1 MGGCSPSARAVIRGL
16 LFAAALLLAPAA
28 AQAQHLIYALP
39 GGVSADNISTP
50 NGFAAPAGI
59 FYAGVSA
66 HSEPRAGD
74 ALDALA
80 IIGAGTGSISSA
92 IELSLVVSDVSALS
106 GEFITAKW
114 HFHDETARSPAV
126 AVGIEDITAS
136 ASHSATP
143 YVAATK
149 TFWDTSAR
157 SAFLMRKTVSL
168 GFGGGRFHRRLFGAA
183 SVSLDS
189 FSKAI
194 AEYDGQGVNVGVS
207 VSEHLTPRAVAVL
220 VLAYQD
226 LVRPDQHA
234 LTMSLAVAWHR

>member
-1 MGGCSPSARAVIRGL
+1 MIRVL
-16 LFAAALLLAPAA
+16 LFAVALLLAPAV
-28 AQAQHLIYALP
+28 AQAQDLIYALP

-50 NGFAAPAGI
+50 NGFAAPAGV
-59 FYAGVSA
+59 FYAGISA
-66 HSEPRAGD
+66 HSEPHAGD

-92 IELSLVVSDVSALS
+92 VELSFVVSDISALS
-106 GEFITAKW
+106 GDFVSAKW
-114 HFHDETARSPAV
+114 HFHNETARSPAV

-189 FSKAI
+189 YSKAI
-194 AEYDGQGVNVGVS
+194 AEYDGQGVNVGLS
-207 VSEHLTPRAVAVL
+207 VSEPLSPRAVWVF

-226 LVRPDQHA
+226 IARPDEHA
-234 LTMSLAVAWHR
+234 LTMSLALAWQR

>member
-1 MGGCSPSARAVIRGL
+1 MIRGL
-16 LFAAALLLAPAA
+16 LFAAALLLAPVA
-28 AQAQHLIYALP
+28 AQAQDLIYALP
-39 GGVSADNISTP
+39 GGASADNISTP

-59 FYAGVSA
+59 FYAGMSA

-74 ALDALA
+74 ALDAIA
-80 IIGAGTGSISSA
+80 VIGAGTGSISSA
-92 IELSLVVSDVSALS
+92 VELSLVLSDISALS
-106 GEFITAKW
+106 GEFVTAKW
-114 HFHDETARSPAV
+114 HFRNETARSPAV
-126 AVGIEDITAS
+126 AVGIEDIAAS

-157 SAFLMRKTVSL
+157 SAFMMRKTVSL
-168 GFGGGRFHRRLFGAA
+168 GFGGGRFHRRMFGAA

-194 AEYDGQGVNVGVS
+194 AEYDGQGINVGVS
-207 VSEHLTPRAVAVL
+207 VSEHLAPRAVAVF

-226 LVRPDQHA
+226 LVRPDEHA
-234 LTMSLAVAWHR
+234 LTMSLAVAWQR